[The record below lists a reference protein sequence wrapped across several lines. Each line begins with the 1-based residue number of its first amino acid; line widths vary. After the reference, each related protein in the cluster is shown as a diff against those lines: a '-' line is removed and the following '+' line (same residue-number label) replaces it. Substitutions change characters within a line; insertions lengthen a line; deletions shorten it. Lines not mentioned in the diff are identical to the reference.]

1 MFTIS
6 IYQLGSKS
14 RRVALT
20 EQVVVW
26 IPFIFKSQATIADM
40 VQVFQPLKIGY
51 CYPTCIQVKI
61 LQRNSMCLEVLP
73 CDRQHCCITEKKA
86 VLSTNLN
93 HNTEDNPDSIPI
105 YDIIFIFFWRLPITS
120 TDLKENLTLE
130 DLKFR
135 CAWLF
140 YFRTNF

>member
-1 MFTIS
+1 
-6 IYQLGSKS
+6 
-14 RRVALT
+14 
-20 EQVVVW
+20 
-26 IPFIFKSQATIADM
+26 M

-61 LQRNSMCLEVLP
+61 LQRNSTCLEVLL
-73 CDRQHCCITEKKA
+73 CDRQRCCITEKKA
-86 VLSTNLN
+86 GVLATNLN

-105 YDIIFIFFWRLPITS
+105 YDIIFIFFWRLQITS

-135 CAWLF
+135 CD
-140 YFRTNF
+140 YFILAQVSNKENKGILGLCQ